1 MTKGVEGGGP
11 HQVVI
16 GAHDIIS
23 GDDDTGLPARVTKLV
38 SAIYYHADYNING
51 NLENDIAVIVLES
64 EVSSTYKTIE
74 IYNPAKFEDS
84 LDSIDSYD
92 TEDPQMYHVSG
103 WGTTSSGGTSPDE
116 LQTVKVMM
124 WTNADC
130 SRDYEGMI
138 SSDMICAGNHPC
150 NENCGIGDASHWS
163 CSNGYTDVNHDC
175 VDSCQGDSGGPLF
188 ATVGNG
194 SDAQH
199 VLVISRLCTQNS

>member
-1 MTKGVEGGGP
+1 MTKGVEGGWT

-74 IYNPAKFEDS
+74 IYNPANFEDS

-103 WGTTSSGGTSPDE
+103 WGATSHGGTSPDE

-130 SRDYEGMI
+130 SQDYEGMI
-138 SSDMICAGNHPC
+138 SRDMICAGNHPC
-150 NENCGIGDASHWS
+150 NEHCGIGDASHWS
-163 CSNGYTDVNHDC
+163 CSDGYTEVNQDC

-188 ATVGNG
+188 ATVKTG

-199 VLVISRLCTQNS
+199 VLVIPRLCTQNS